1 MDDDD
6 RCEQCGS
13 SVFIVE
19 DDGKTYCDNGHDQGR
34 APVTAEDE
42 LDYGRQGKV
51 LRKKEPKEK
60 QKVTGVLRGVKA
72 YQLFLQS
79 WQLILRKQCY
89 ILVHQKGLPAELWT
103 IVRDLWVLWLSQ
115 LGHRLHDPAGGSH
128 PPTDS
133 ASETGPI
140 TTSAHET
147 DSDGEAAR
155 EGKRRGEQE
164 NHGPTLVDTIV
175 LNYLGI
181 LLLRRPIGLAT
192 ILNWIQKED
201 IPFIRAIRH
210 VPVEMKDRL
219 PGEYHI
225 ALDTIRMLEPDGL
238 QAAVYQRIKMFSLSF
253 GMSMPPLNH
262 NLILLHYV
270 RSLAL
275 PIEVYS
281 ISQRL
286 NAAITK
292 HQFCY
297 PDKTALKATTRR
309 QPTTY
314 PEAQLMSLV
323 VITTK
328 LLFPFDS
335 QSVRLYP
342 KDPNDPTTLRMDWS
356 SWLHQKQS
364 FDRGRGSGLDAGDGS
379 AASSSGDRD
388 PNSLEPGSEI
398 YVRDRDILNM
408 TDGQLDQYM
417 DWYQRTWIE
426 SPHTTTNIEPSQ
438 SQIQSQSRSQEN
450 ALDKD
455 ILDLFPLRELP
466 QQRTKAPREDHE
478 QEGVQRQGQVTS
490 RIKNV
495 QASFVTLTAVSL
507 EEEAELRAG
516 GSGVEFVRPGKKYL
530 HVRSLEDLEWGNG
543 NASGQD
549 QDRVVVK
556 VFHEV
561 AAQTACLS
569 VKALVRAVNHT
580 EEKIEQY
587 LKARRRE
594 EVFGEH
600 SNRYDDDDDDDNHH
614 DDEDGGD
621 DDGYEEKNHEHG
633 FNSEHEDER
642 NDHFKD
648 ETKTS
653 MTMANARTVT
663 ATQPSSPPL
672 PATASGTLARDLSG
686 LDIRSS
692 SSPLLPEVD
701 LDADVDVDV
710 DEDEDEQTNTEMELD
725 MYNT

>member
-72 YQLFLQS
+72 YQLFLQA

-103 IVRDLWVLWLSQ
+103 IVRDLWILWLSQ

-133 ASETGPI
+133 ASEADAI

-147 DSDGEAAR
+147 DSGGEAAR
-155 EGKRRGEQE
+155 ERKRRGEAAS
-164 NHGPTLVDTIV
+164 HGPILVDTVV

-192 ILNWIQKED
+192 ILNWIQKEH

-210 VPVEMKDRL
+210 VPAEMKDRL

-225 ALDTIRMLEPDGL
+225 ALDTIWMLEPDGL
-238 QAAVYQRIKMFSLSF
+238 QAAVYERIKMFSLSF
-253 GMSMPPLNH
+253 GMTMPPLNH
-262 NLILLHYV
+262 NLVLLHYV

-292 HQFCY
+292 YQFRC
-297 PDKTALKATTRR
+297 PDKTALKSMTRR

-323 VITTK
+323 VIATK

-335 QSVRLYP
+335 QSLRRYP
-342 KDPNDPTTLRMDWS
+342 KDPNDPTTLHMDWS

-364 FDRGRGSGLDAGDGS
+364 FDRGLGSGPDTGDG
-379 AASSSGDRD
+379 ATTSSSGDGD
-388 PNSLEPGSEI
+388 GHPNSLEPGSEI
-398 YVRDRDILNM
+398 HVRDSDILNM

-426 SPHTTTNIEPSQ
+426 SPHTTTNIDPSQ
-438 SQIQSQSRSQEN
+438 SQSQSQRTLNARAQEN

-466 QQRTKAPREDHE
+466 QQRNKTTREDHE
-478 QEGVQRQGQVTS
+478 QEVVQRRAHVTS

-495 QASFVTLTAVSL
+495 QTSFVTLKAVSL
-507 EEEAELRAG
+507 EEEAQLRTG
-516 GSGVEFVRPGKKYL
+516 SSGVEFVRPGKKYL
-530 HVRSLEDLEWGNG
+530 HVRSLEDLECGPG
-543 NASGQD
+543 QEDQD

-556 VFHEV
+556 VFHEE

-569 VKALVRAVNHT
+569 VKALIRAVNHT

-600 SNRYDDDDDDDNHH
+600 SQYVDDDDDGNNH

-621 DDGYEEKNHEHG
+621 DDDGHEEKKHEHG
-633 FNSEHEDER
+633 SNLEHEDER
-642 NDHFKD
+642 NDYFQD
-648 ETKTS
+648 EPHTR
-653 MTMANARTVT
+653 MMT

-672 PATASGTLARDLSG
+672 LATASGTLARDLSG

-692 SSPLLPEVD
+692 SSPLPPEVD
-701 LDADVDVDV
+701 HDADIDV

-725 MYNT
+725 MYM